1 MENTAINL
9 HETNPELETEAIS
22 TSPSPSSFAWDHI
35 LTGIPAAGLGANS
48 KAGERI
54 AKIFGLRVNQLPQLS
69 KQIRDNQPVV
79 FKRLAKLVKSAAA
92 GENIP
97 KISMDIRLVEEAM
110 CRPAV
115 RQQLIETYVSN
126 VTAGRGGA
134 GLPILELQL
143 IKNWDPKFDLLSLK
157 NAEDAYA
164 FDYEHGASLVFG
176 ASFTAV
182 HVLSIESHWLA
193 RCVARVS
200 DHLVVAMCEWG
211 EKGDAER
218 ALMAGAC
225 FAVSSLC
232 KSSTLMYSYFL
243 MAPDLFDYLDP
254 EIFKG
259 ITKES
264 WFSELPEQARDKGL
278 KQLSGS
284 VLGTVGALDVF
295 RKTLLL
301 EDLNKVRSKLDS
313 HEAALL
319 DLGAETA
326 EGINKLRDEAE
337 EILVGLVKAFAG
349 AGKTLDC
356 KPIEQRIEHWA
367 ALLQHD
373 VMQEPS
379 EARLKLTTALFE
391 EARELL
397 FDLDVIQQRFQDL
410 SSSRQKAFD
419 DGLTWEEQT
428 KLMQDITDAVEELY
442 QEFGEVSETAEEK
455 PKLTVPETPAKE
467 SAPEPEPEVCTEGL
481 IEELKRAHASHV
493 EKLKLQLEDESSR
506 NQKLRNE
513 NGEIRLQLDALKLS
527 LGQQNTPVVAVPES
541 VQGAIDILAGR
552 ATATEVLKLLEA
564 LYPDRIAVAK
574 NGYDSA
580 EEFEGSLPSA
590 GLYQRLKALITTGL
604 DLVRE
609 SGQIIDCNDV
619 VQGGVAVNESE
630 TVRNSSRLRGLRTF
644 SYNGARHTFY
654 PHIKVDHSHR
664 VYFDYF
670 PDEKRFVVGY
680 VGRHLPTGRNSTI

>member
-9 HETNPELETEAIS
+9 HDTDLESGVAAEGVYRS
-22 TSPSPSSFAWDHI
+22 SSSFAWERV
-35 LTGIPAAGLGANS
+35 LTGVPAAGLGPES
-48 KAGERI
+48 KTRERI
-54 AKIFGLRVNQLPQLS
+54 ARVFGLRVSQLPQLA
-69 KQIRDNQPVV
+69 KQIRDNQPVI
-79 FKRLAKLVKSAAA
+79 FKRLAKKVRDTMVGK
-92 GENIP
+92 NIP
-97 KISMDIRLVEEAM
+97 KADMDIRLVELALLD
-110 CRPAV
+110 ANV
-115 RQQLIETYVSN
+115 RQLLIETYAAN
-126 VTAGRGGA
+126 VTDGHGGA
-134 GLPILELQL
+134 GLPVLELQL
-143 IKNWDPKFDLLSLK
+143 IKNWNPSFDLQGFR
-157 NAEDAYA
+157 NAEDAQM
-164 FDYEHGASLVFG
+164 FDYDHGGSMIFG
-176 ASFTAV
+176 SSFTAL
-182 HVLSIESHWLA
+182 HTLSVEPSWLA

-200 DHLVVAMCEWG
+200 DRLAIAMCDWEG
-211 EKGDAER
+211 KNDAEK
-218 ALMAGAC
+218 ALLAGAC

-232 KSSTLMYSYFL
+232 KSSSLMYSYFL
-243 MAPDLFDYLDP
+243 MAPDLYDHLNLKSFQGVTKFDWS
-254 EIFKG
+254 K
-259 ITKES
+259 
-264 WFSELPEQARDKGL
+264 ELPEEARDNKL
-278 KQLSGS
+278 KQLSSS
-284 VLGTVGALDVF
+284 VLRTVGALDAF
-295 RKTLLL
+295 RHSMLL
-301 EDLNKVRSKLDS
+301 EDLNKVRNKLDA

-319 DLGAETA
+319 ELGAEA
-326 EGINKLRDEAE
+326 VEGINKLRDEASE
-337 EILVGLVKAFAG
+337 TLVSLVKAFAG

-356 KPIEQRIEHWA
+356 KPIEHRMEHWA
-367 ALLQHD
+367 TLLQHE

-379 EARLKLTTALFE
+379 EARLKLTTELFE
-391 EARELL
+391 ESRELL
-397 FDLDVIQQRFQDL
+397 FDLDIIQQRFQDL

-609 SGQIIDCNDV
+609 SGQIIDCNNV
-619 VQGGVAVNESE
+619 VQGEVAVNESE
-630 TVRNSSRLRGLRTF
+630 TVRNSNRLRGLRTF
-644 SYNGARHTFY
+644 SYNGVKHTFY

-670 PDEKRFVVGY
+670 PEEKRFVVGY
-680 VGRHLPTGRNSTI
+680 VGRHLPTSRNSTI